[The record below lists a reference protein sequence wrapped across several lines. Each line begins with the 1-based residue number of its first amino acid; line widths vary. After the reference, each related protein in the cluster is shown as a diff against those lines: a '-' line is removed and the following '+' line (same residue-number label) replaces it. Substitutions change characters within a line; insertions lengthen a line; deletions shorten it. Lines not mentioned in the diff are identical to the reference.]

1 MPSSEDNYGIARKPV
16 TSKTLCFKIKHNLLK
31 VLKAAKNVSKRYCK
45 TPKNTKIDTNRPP
58 IELGTEIAYF
68 WAKKKKKIVQ
78 HGLKSS
84 IRAQKPAKKEK

>member
-1 MPSSEDNYGIARKPV
+1 MPSSVDNYGIDRKPV
-16 TSKTLCFKIKHNLLK
+16 TSKTTCFKLKHNLLK
-31 VLKAAKNVSKRYCK
+31 ALKASKNVSKRYCK

-68 WAKKKKKIVQ
+68 RAKQKKIVQ
-78 HGLKSS
+78 LGLKSS

>member
-1 MPSSEDNYGIARKPV
+1 MPSSVDNYGIARKPV
-16 TSKTLCFKIKHNLLK
+16 TSKTPCFKIKHNLLK

-68 WAKKKKKIVQ
+68 RAKQKKIVQ
-78 HGLKSS
+78 LGLKSS

>member
-1 MPSSEDNYGIARKPV
+1 MPSSVDNYGIARKPV
-16 TSKTLCFKIKHNLLK
+16 TSKTPCFKIKHNLLK

-45 TPKNTKIDTNRPP
+45 TPKNTKTDTNRPP
-58 IELGTEIAYF
+58 IGLGTEIAYSR
-68 WAKKKKKIVQ
+68 AKQKKIVQ